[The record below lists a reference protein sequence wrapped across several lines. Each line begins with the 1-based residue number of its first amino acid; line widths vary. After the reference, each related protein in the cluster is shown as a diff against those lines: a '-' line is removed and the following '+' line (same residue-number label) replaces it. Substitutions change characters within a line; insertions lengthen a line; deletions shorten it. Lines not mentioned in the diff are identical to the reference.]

1 MRAYLIDP
9 ITRSITEEN
18 ISAGESDIARLIG
31 FDSVDF
37 DEIDDNGDRLFF
49 DESCF
54 IRHGS
59 EMPRFKV
66 DNLAPVA
73 GKGVI
78 AGGPPGS
85 KGLSDALVSVDALRS
100 RVSFL

>member
-18 ISAGESDIARLIG
+18 IAAGESDIARLIG
-31 FDSVDF
+31 FDSIDS

-54 IRHGS
+54 IRHGA

-78 AGGPPGS
+78 AGGPPGG
-85 KGLSDALVSVDALRS
+85 KGLSDAVISVDELRS
-100 RVSFL
+100 RVSFI

>member
-1 MRAYLIDP
+1 MRVYLIDP
-9 ITRSITEEN
+9 TSKTITEQQIDDAE
-18 ISAGESDIARLIG
+18 AGIAKLIG
-31 FDSVDF
+31 YDSIDF

-54 IRHGS
+54 IRHGADVG
-59 EMPRFKV
+59 RFKV

-78 AGGPPGS
+78 AGGPPGA
-85 KGLSDALVSVDALRS
+85 KGTADAIVSAEALAS